1 MERYATPATMPRYGI
16 MMRFDTKNLERE
28 ASGPGRRGQAVMSP
42 SEHQGIKDA
51 LRGAFHDPLDIPLD
65 LQALLT
71 RIR

>member
-1 MERYATPATMPRYGI
+1 MERYATPTGMPRYGI
-16 MMRFDTKNLERE
+16 MMRFDTNNLERQS
-28 ASGPGRRGQAVMSP
+28 ASPGRRGQAVMSP

-51 LRGAFHDPLDIPLD
+51 LRGAFRDSLDMPAD